1 MARSIDRR
9 IGLSRGG
16 RIQYVVAELAFKFIY
31 ESPSGLHV
39 CNTYHNILITLY
51 IADNG
56 KIYVQLTG
64 QKRAEYVIVLRNP
77 DCESL

>member
-56 KIYVQLTG
+56 KISQAGSTEKLGYEG
-64 QKRAEYVIVLRNP
+64 SA
-77 DCESL
+77 SLP